1 MTTHPSTRTDL
12 QVFLES
18 ITGLPEDR
26 VLFQPPAG
34 EKLKYPCITYR
45 LSDIDQLFADN
56 SNYRNQHCYE
66 ITIISNNPDS
76 KHVGTFERL
85 SKCRFLR
92 HYSEDVL
99 NYWVFRF
106 WTNL

>member
-1 MTTHPSTRTDL
+1 MTHPNTRTDL
-12 QVFLES
+12 QSYLES

-56 SNYRNQHCYE
+56 VNYRNQHCYE
-66 ITIISNNPDS
+66 ITVISNNPDS
-76 KHVGTFERL
+76 KHVHTFECQP
-85 SKCRFLR
+85 KCRFLR